1 MFFLLLLLETSSSRD
16 GVIEEKDG
24 KKKHRSRCLCGP
36 LFRRLLAC
44 QSQERALRDAL
55 EALAEEEERA
65 EEAMM
70 ENGREEEK
78 VEGKR
83 TFDRWRGRAGHR
95 CDACFFSRS
104 FPFPSLPAPSRP
116 DSDHSAPHGHA
127 DERSSRAR
135 AVARAKKAEK
145 DRKKQGQKN
154 ERRKKLTCTSLVVP
168 GSTIPL
174 DGRTANFFGA
184 VVLSLKAT
192 RSEPGLW
199 RLSVAVTF
207 LRSSKR
213 KRSSD
218 ARKRWWRRWGWGVSK
233 GRGRGFF
240 EGARLSLSLSPS
252 LSLLCFSAPGERERH
267 GGANLYLGPAGGAPR
282 PP

>member
-1 MFFLLLLLETSSSRD
+1 
-16 GVIEEKDG
+16 
-24 KKKHRSRCLCGP
+24 
-36 LFRRLLAC
+36 
-44 QSQERALRDAL
+44 
-55 EALAEEEERA
+55 
-65 EEAMM
+65 M

-192 RSEPGLW
+192 G
-199 RLSVAVTF
+199 
-207 LRSSKR
+207 
-213 KRSSD
+213 
-218 ARKRWWRRWGWGVSK
+218 WGWGW
-233 GRGRGFF
+233 RF
-240 EGARLSLSLSPS
+240 EGEQGQRSRFFRGGPPFSLSLPFS
-252 LSLLCFSAPGERERH
+252 LPLVLLCSRGERETRGSQSVPGSSWRSSPAAMMMLCFFFSRVLLLAKKK
-267 GGANLYLGPAGGAPR
+267 GGRGGKAER
-282 PP
+282 KKK